1 MALQCAYVPAWL
13 PSLRAFAAAPF
24 ELRTYRHLLY
34 LGVAFPL
41 GTAYFVVLVT
51 GFSISASL
59 SVLVV
64 GLPLFVLTLLIVRG
78 LGAFERVLANLL
90 LDTDIAAPAYP
101 FRHGSVRERLRAIA
115 VNRRTWAECGYLLLK
130 FPVGIGFF
138 VFLVTA
144 LTMSL
149 TFLATPVFYDEPGL
163 RVGIFPATPV
173 RLSPSL
179 SVPWGDVL
187 VGAEL
192 AITVSEWA
200 VDSLADALLF
210 SALGAVL
217 LLLTLN
223 IINVLAWLS
232 RQYTRALLG
241 DLAAVIDWLS
251 RLRVDAQSR
260 FD

>member
-1 MALQCAYVPAWL
+1 VPASL
-13 PSLRAFAAAPF
+13 PSLRSVVAAP
-24 ELRTYRHLLY
+24 LQPRTYRHLLY

-51 GFSISASL
+51 GFSISVSL

-64 GLPLFVLTLLIVRG
+64 GLPLFGATLLVVRG
-78 LGAFERVLANLL
+78 LGVVERLLANHL
-90 LDTDIAAPAYP
+90 LDTDIATPAYP
-101 FRHGSVRERLRAIA
+101 FRDGSVLERLRALV
-115 VNRRTWAECGYLLLK
+115 VNRRTWSECGYLLLK
-130 FPVGIGFF
+130 FPVGIGLF

-149 TFLATPVFYDEPGL
+149 TFLATPAFYDEPGL

-192 AITVSEWA
+192 AVTVSEWA
-200 VDSLADALLF
+200 ADSLADALLF

-223 IINVLAWLS
+223 IVNVLAWLS
-232 RQYTRALLG
+232 RQYTRTLLG
-241 DLAAVIDWLS
+241 DPTAVIDWLS
-251 RLRVDAQSR
+251 RLRVYAQSR
-260 FD
+260 FG

>member
-1 MALQCAYVPAWL
+1 MPASL
-13 PSLRAFAAAPF
+13 PSLRSVVAAP
-24 ELRTYRHLLY
+24 LQPRTYRHLLY

-51 GFSISASL
+51 GFSISVSL

-64 GLPLFVLTLLIVRG
+64 GLPLFGATLLVVRG
-78 LGAFERVLANLL
+78 LGVVERLLANHL
-90 LDTDIAAPAYP
+90 LDTDIATPAYP
-101 FRHGSVRERLRAIA
+101 FRDGSVLERLRALV
-115 VNRRTWAECGYLLLK
+115 VNRRTWSECGYLLLK
-130 FPVGIGFF
+130 FPVGIGLF

-149 TFLATPVFYDEPGL
+149 TFLATPAFYDEPGL

-192 AITVSEWA
+192 AVTVSEWA
-200 VDSLADALLF
+200 ADSLADALLF

-223 IINVLAWLS
+223 IVNVLAWLS
-232 RQYTRALLG
+232 RQYTRTLLG
-241 DLAAVIDWLS
+241 DPTAVIDWLS

-260 FD
+260 FG

>member
-1 MALQCAYVPAWL
+1 MPASL
-13 PSLRAFAAAPF
+13 PSLRSVVAAP
-24 ELRTYRHLLY
+24 LQPRTYLHFLY

-51 GFSISASL
+51 GFSISVSL
-59 SVLVV
+59 SILVV
-64 GLPLFVLTLLIVRG
+64 GLPLFVVTLLVVRG
-78 LGAFERVLANLL
+78 LGAVERLLANHL
-90 LDTDIAAPAYP
+90 LDTDIATPAYP
-101 FRHGSVRERLRAIA
+101 FRDGSVLERLRALV
-115 VNRRTWAECGYLLLK
+115 VNRRTWSECGYLLLK
-130 FPVGIGFF
+130 FPVGIGLF

-149 TFLATPVFYDEPGL
+149 TFLATPAFYDEPGL

-192 AITVSEWA
+192 AVTVSEWA
-200 VDSLADALLF
+200 ADSLADALLF

-223 IINVLAWLS
+223 IVNVLAWLS
-232 RQYTRALLG
+232 RQYTRTLLG
-241 DLAAVIDWLS
+241 DPTAVIDWLS
-251 RLRVDAQSR
+251 RLRVYAQSR
-260 FD
+260 FG

>member
-1 MALQCAYVPAWL
+1 VPASL
-13 PSLRAFAAAPF
+13 PSLRSVVAAP
-24 ELRTYRHLLY
+24 LQPRTYRHLLY

-51 GFSISASL
+51 GFSISVSL

-64 GLPLFVLTLLIVRG
+64 GLPLFGATLLVVRG
-78 LGAFERVLANLL
+78 LGVVERLLANHL
-90 LDTDIAAPAYP
+90 LDTDIATPAYP
-101 FRHGSVRERLRAIA
+101 FRDGSVLERLRALV
-115 VNRRTWAECGYLLLK
+115 VNRRTWSECGYLLLK
-130 FPVGIGFF
+130 FPVGIGLF

-149 TFLATPVFYDEPGL
+149 TFLATPAFYDEPGL

-192 AITVSEWA
+192 AVTVSEWA
-200 VDSLADALLF
+200 ADSLADALLF

-223 IINVLAWLS
+223 IVNVLAWLS
-232 RQYTRALLG
+232 RQYTRTLLG
-241 DLAAVIDWLS
+241 DPTAVIDWLS

-260 FD
+260 FG

>member
-1 MALQCAYVPAWL
+1 MPAPL
-13 PSLRAFAAAPF
+13 PSLRSVLAAP
-24 ELRTYRHLLY
+24 LQPRTYLHLIY

-51 GFSISASL
+51 GFSISVSL
-59 SVLVV
+59 SILVV
-64 GLPLFVLTLLIVRG
+64 GLPLFVVTLLVVRG
-78 LGAFERVLANLL
+78 LGAVERLFANLL

-101 FRHGSVRERLRAIA
+101 FRDGSVPERLRALV
-115 VNRRTWAECGYLLLK
+115 VNRRTWSECGYLLLK
-130 FPVGIGFF
+130 FPVGIGLF

-149 TFLATPVFYDEPGL
+149 TFLATPAFYDEPGL
-163 RVGIFPATPV
+163 RVGIFPADPV
-173 RLSPSL
+173 KLSQSL

-192 AITVSEWA
+192 AITVSERA

-223 IINVLAWLS
+223 IVNVMAWLS
-232 RQYTRALLG
+232 RQYTRTLLG
-241 DLAAVIDWLS
+241 DPAVVMDWLS
-251 RLRVDAQSR
+251 RLGADAQSR
-260 FD
+260 FG